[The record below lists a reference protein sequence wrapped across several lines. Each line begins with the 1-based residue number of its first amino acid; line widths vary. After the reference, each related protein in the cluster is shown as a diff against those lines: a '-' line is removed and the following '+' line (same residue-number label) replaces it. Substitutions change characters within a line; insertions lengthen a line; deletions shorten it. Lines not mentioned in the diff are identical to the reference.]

1 MIGSIVLIYLV
12 HFAKAKVNDLYT
24 IEKNSS
30 IPIAFT
36 TPFIKDKNMV
46 MHHFLEDVL
55 EMELKEIIKEKM

>member
-24 IEKNSS
+24 IEKNSA

-36 TPFIKDKNMV
+36 TLSSKIRTW
-46 MHHFLEDVL
+46 
-55 EMELKEIIKEKM
+55 

>member
-36 TPFIKDKNMV
+36 TLFIKDKNMV
-46 MHHFLEDVL
+46 MHHFLENVL
-55 EMELKEIIKEKM
+55 EMELKEIIKEKI